1 MHSEPPARDLADALN
16 WVPGALDLPRAGRAS
31 VPADLPPTYID
42 LVALIGAGEGF
53 VGHEYLR
60 LFALDQLL
68 WVNDAYG
75 VGTYLPGHCMFGS
88 NGCGEAYLFGPPTVA
103 ERAVIRVSF
112 IPLDPDYVSQSW
124 PSFDQFLL
132 ALVNAPPDNPDDPY
146 PYTPDPDAIGKEL
159 HEVHPIALGGSP
171 TDPANK
177 VLVPVEKHAELVAFW
192 NRTFNAIRQ
201 RAGA

>member
-1 MHSEPPARDLADALN
+1 MHSESSPRNLADALN
-16 WVPGALDLPRAGRAS
+16 WVPGTLDLPLTGHAGA
-31 VPADLPPTYID
+31 PPHLPQTYID
-42 LVALIGAGEGF
+42 LVGLIGAGEGF

-60 LFALDQLL
+60 LFALTQLS

-75 VGTYLPGHCMFGS
+75 VDTHLPGHCMFGT
-88 NGCGEAYLFGPPTVA
+88 NGCGEAYLFGPPTAA
-103 ERAVIRVSF
+103 ERPVIRVSF
-112 IPLDPDYVSQSW
+112 IPLDLDYVSQSW
-124 PSFDQFLL
+124 PSFDHFLL
-132 ALVNAPPDNPDDPY
+132 ALVNAPPDSPDDPY

-177 VLVPVEKHAELVAFW
+177 VLVPVAKHAELVTFW
-192 NRTFNAIRQ
+192 NNAFKAIRQ